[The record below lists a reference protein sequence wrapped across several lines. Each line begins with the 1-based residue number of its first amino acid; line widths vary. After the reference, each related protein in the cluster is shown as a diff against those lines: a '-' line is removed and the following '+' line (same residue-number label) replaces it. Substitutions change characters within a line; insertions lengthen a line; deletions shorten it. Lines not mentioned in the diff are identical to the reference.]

1 MTSTNGI
8 NQTLNVTERVVA
20 ELWSEVLQTDA
31 LPNADDDFFSLGG
44 DSMSMVALEFRIRE
58 EFSVE
63 LPPGVILRAP
73 TLRDLSALVAAAH
86 TDSTAPNV

>member
-8 NQTLNVTERVVA
+8 NQTLNVTERAVA
-20 ELWSEVLQTDA
+20 ELWSEVLQTDV
-31 LPNADDDFFSLGG
+31 LPKADDDFFSLGG

-63 LPPGVILRAP
+63 LPPGVILGAP
-73 TLRDLSALVAAAH
+73 ILRDLSALVAAAH
-86 TDSTAPNV
+86 SNSTEASV